1 MEDRN
6 IEIEKRDAEWRIV
19 LRDRDNALKASM
31 DSRDNNC
38 MNSLGHYKQS
48 FCMMSYDVK
57 NHRTLRNL

>member
-6 IEIEKRDAEWRIV
+6 REIKKRDAEWRIV

-48 FCMMSYDVK
+48 FRMMSYDVK